1 MPMNAAS
8 SSRRGFK
15 SRAARAFTLIELLVV
30 IGIITVLMGLVVT
43 AGILVTGGGRES
55 QTLNTLRTLDQTLN
69 SVIADL
75 GRTPDPFVEIPDNQG
90 RRDGLIYP
98 VADARNMDSNDR
110 AMINSVG
117 LFLLQAEA
125 IGRPAESIKG
135 LSPRIV
141 RRYSPHETG
150 LYQNDDAIPDI
161 PTVFD
166 GFGNPIRYVHPV
178 FQGELYGDP
187 ARAGTSPGTPE
198 EPVRFSQHREFFELA
213 GLRRP
218 ADKEWGI
225 GSIRRNAQVTGDG
238 PEGAADSDGG
248 ITPSQRPYFYSMGP
262 SGRVGSKRTTG
273 GEIVEDYNKDNLYTN
288 APKFERRQ

>member
-1 MPMNAAS
+1 MPKSAPRT
-8 SSRRGFK
+8 RRLGA
-15 SRAARAFTLIELLVV
+15 RAARAFTLVELLVV
-30 IGIITVLMGLVVT
+30 VGIITILMSLVVT

-69 SVIADL
+69 SMVADL
-75 GRTPDPFVEIPDNQG
+75 GRTPDPFVEIPG
-90 RRDGLIYP
+90 RAGLIYP
-98 VADARNMDSNDR
+98 VADARNMNSSDR

-125 IGRPAESIKG
+125 LGRPAESIKG
-135 LSPRIV
+135 LSTRIV
-141 RRYSPHETG
+141 RRYTPHETSVHE
-150 LYQNDDAIPDI
+150 NDDAIPEM

-178 FQGELYGDP
+178 FQGELYGNP
-187 ARAGTSPGTPE
+187 ARTASGDASQ
-198 EPVRFSQHREFFELA
+198 PVRFNEHREFFELA

-218 ADKEWGI
+218 ADKQWGI

-238 PEGAADSDGG
+238 PDGAADSDGG

-262 SGRVGSKRTTG
+262 SERVGSRRNAA
-273 GEIVEDYNKDNLYTN
+273 GEIIEDYNKDNLYTN
-288 APKFERRQ
+288 APRFEQRQ

>member
-1 MPMNAAS
+1 MPMDAAS
-8 SSRRGFK
+8 KRRRGLQG
-15 SRAARAFTLIELLVV
+15 RAARAFTLIELLVV

-69 SVIADL
+69 SVIVDL
-75 GRTPDPFVEIPDNQG
+75 GRTPDPFVEIPNSG
-90 RRDGLIYP
+90 TNRDDLIYP
-98 VADARNMDSNDR
+98 VADARNMDSADR
-110 AMINSVG
+110 VMINSVG
-117 LFLLQAEA
+117 LFLLQAEEL
-125 IGRPAESIKG
+125 GRPAESIKG
-135 LSPRIV
+135 LSARIV
-141 RRYSPHETG
+141 RRYSPHETS
-150 LYQNDDAIPDI
+150 LYTNDDAIPDI

-187 ARAGTSPGTPE
+187 ARAGTSSSNAE
-198 EPVRFSQHREFFELA
+198 EPVRFRDHSEFFELA

-225 GSIRRNAQVTGDG
+225 GSIRRNAEVTGDG
-238 PEGAADSDGG
+238 PAGAADSDGG

-262 SGRVGSKRTTG
+262 SGRVGSKRTAG
-273 GEIVEDYNKDNLYTN
+273 GEVSEDYNKDNLYTTL
-288 APKFERRQ
+288 PKFERRQ